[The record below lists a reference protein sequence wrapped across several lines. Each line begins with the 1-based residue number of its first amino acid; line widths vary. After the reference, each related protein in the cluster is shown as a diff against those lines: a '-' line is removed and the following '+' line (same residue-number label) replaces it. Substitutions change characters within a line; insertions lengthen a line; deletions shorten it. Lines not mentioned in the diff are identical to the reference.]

1 MKILLPLE
9 IEVSGSGG
17 MSLPHANNLTLGE
30 LQMALHH
37 VSLDDRISV
46 IYQRF
51 VGSGISC
58 EALLMFNDSNFE
70 DIARLMPF
78 DEELN

>member
-9 IEVSGSGG
+9 IEVSGSGV

-37 VSLDDRISV
+37 VSLDDRISAV
-46 IYQRF
+46 
-51 VGSGISC
+51 
-58 EALLMFNDSNFE
+58 
-70 DIARLMPF
+70 
-78 DEELN
+78 